1 MCPYCLI
8 GDAAGK
14 HISHKGALNGCWIP
28 VVGKHAGRGPMA
40 GRSVGTGRWLATQV
54 VVSVAAATCVAA
66 LFAAGSAPP
75 GGAPSA
81 VAETGKSAR
90 RVSDGA
96 VDATVV
102 RYDSQQQAAL
112 ASMASFKPIA
122 SPVVEV
128 ATPTAMHAPTKTPR
142 VLPPPRPMLE
152 ARATPSAPAPADAAA
167 PAAKVENWRVVGME
181 IPGSAT
187 VRRYVPSSDDLLKT
201 GGAAWSASTNVVRK
215 VATLGGLL

>member
-1 MCPYCLI
+1 
-8 GDAAGK
+8 
-14 HISHKGALNGCWIP
+14 
-28 VVGKHAGRGPMA
+28 MA

>member
-1 MCPYCLI
+1 
-8 GDAAGK
+8 
-14 HISHKGALNGCWIP
+14 
-28 VVGKHAGRGPMA
+28 MA
-40 GRSVGTGRWLATQV
+40 GRSVGTGKWLATQV
-54 VVSVAAATCVAA
+54 VVSVAAAACVAA
-66 LFAAGSAPP
+66 LFAAGSAPR
-75 GGAPSA
+75 GDAPSV
-81 VAETGKSAR
+81 VAETGKSVR
-90 RVSDGA
+90 RVSAGA

-128 ATPTAMHAPTKTPR
+128 ATPTVARATAKTPT
-142 VLPPPRPMLE
+142 VLPPPRPMVE
-152 ARATPSAPAPADAAA
+152 ARVQAA
-167 PAAKVENWRVVGME
+167 PPPEGAPTQAAKVENWRVVGME

-187 VRRYVPSSDDLLKT
+187 VRRYVPSGDDLLKT